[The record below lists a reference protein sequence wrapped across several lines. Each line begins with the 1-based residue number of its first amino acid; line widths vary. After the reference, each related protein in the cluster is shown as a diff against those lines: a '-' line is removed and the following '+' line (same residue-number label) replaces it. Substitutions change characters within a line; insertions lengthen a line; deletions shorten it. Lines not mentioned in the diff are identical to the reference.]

1 MELDKIYQPNLYEKD
16 IYQEWLDSEFF
27 NPDKLPFAT
36 EGRFCMMMPPPNATG
51 ILHTGHASMLAIED
65 VFARYHR
72 LLGKKT
78 LWLPGTDHAAIAT
91 QTKVEKVI
99 AAEGL
104 TRQGL
109 GREKFLDRVRAY
121 VADSQ
126 DTIRTQIKAMGS
138 SCDWSREAYTFS
150 DELSAAVN
158 EIFVRMYNDGLIYRG
173 PRLVNWCSRC
183 GSTLA
188 DDEVIYKEQSAKLYY
203 FKYHKDFP
211 FVIATTRPE
220 TKLGDTAVAVN
231 PDDERYQEYIGKEF
245 DVDFV
250 GVPLKLKIIAD
261 ASVDPAFGTGAL
273 GVTPGHSLVDYEMKE
288 KNNLRL
294 VEVIGQDGKIKDG
307 FGEYSGRE
315 VEAARALIVEKLK
328 ANGLMEKEDD
338 IQNNLSVCYRCET
351 AIEPL
356 ISTQWFI
363 NVNKKIPNRGK
374 SLKELSLE
382 AVNGG
387 LHGDKNQE
395 IKILPDR
402 FTKIYDHWME
412 NLRDW
417 CISRQIW
424 WGHRIPV
431 YYCDACGQTMV
442 AGEAPSVCDKCGG
455 HLRQDEDTLDT
466 WFSSGLWTFSPLG
479 WPKQTE
485 DLKNYHP
492 TDVLETGHDIL
503 FFWIARMILMT
514 TYALD
519 EIPFKNVYLHGMV
532 RDGQGRKMSK
542 SLGNG
547 VDPLE
552 MIEKYGAD
560 ALRLSLIVGNGPG
573 SDIPISEEKIASFRN
588 FVNKLW
594 NISRFILGKIENVH
608 YVAEAPTAKTLSD
621 RWILGRLAET
631 KRKYFDFMN
640 RYEIA
645 LAGDELMSFTW
656 DDFADWYLEIA
667 KVEGDKDEL
676 LLYVW
681 QNIIRLWHP
690 FLPFVTEVLWKNLAS
705 RPLLLVDKWE
715 KENLPELSAED
726 LKDFELLREAIGAIR
741 NVKNEYKVTSNSV
754 EVRYQSAEKQS
765 LLESHKEIV
774 LRLGKI
780 AVFEQLEN
788 KDDNAISKILSGAEI
803 FVSMPSDFDVEK
815 EFARV
820 SKEIA
825 DLENLLR
832 GVQGKLANTEFVGN
846 APAAV
851 VDKEKA
857 KAQDYT
863 ERLEKLAGELKKLDG
878 LR

>member
-1 MELDKIYQPNLYEKD
+1 MELAKIYQPNLYEKD
-16 IYQEWLDSEFF
+16 IYQEWLKSEAF
-27 NPDKLPFAT
+27 NPDKLPFET
-36 EGRFCMMMPPPNATG
+36 KGRFCMMMPPPNATG
-51 ILHTGHASMLAIED
+51 ILHVGHASMLAIED
-65 VFARYHR
+65 VFTRYHR
-72 LLGKKT
+72 LLGEKT

-99 AAEGL
+99 AEEGL

-109 GREKFLDRVRAY
+109 GREKFLDRVRSF
-121 VADSQ
+121 VANSQ
-126 DTIRTQIKAMGS
+126 DTIRSQIKAMGC

-150 DELSAAVN
+150 DELSLAVN

-188 DDEVIYKEQSAKLYY
+188 DDEVEYKEQRAKLYY

-231 PDDERYQEYIGKEF
+231 PNDARYKEYIGKEF
-245 DVDFV
+245 EVDFV
-250 GVPLKLKIIAD
+250 GVPLKLKIIGD
-261 ASVDPAFGTGAL
+261 VNVDPAFGTGAL
-273 GVTPGHSLVDYEMKE
+273 GVTPAHSLVDYEMKE
-288 KNNLRL
+288 KNNLNL
-294 VEVIGQDGKIKDG
+294 VEVIGQDGKIKTG
-307 FGEYSGRE
+307 FAEYSGMD
-315 VEAARALIVEKLK
+315 VESARTLIVEKLRV
-328 ANGLMEKEDD
+328 NGLMEKEEDL
-338 IQNNLSVCYRCET
+338 QNNLSVCYRCGT

-363 NVNKKIPNRGK
+363 DVNKKIPGRGK

-387 LHGDKNQE
+387 LHGDKNKE

-402 FTKIYDHWME
+402 FVKIYNHWME

-431 YYCDACGQTMV
+431 YYCDACAKTIV
-442 AGEAPSVCDKCGG
+442 AVESPVVCEHCGG
-455 HLRQDEDTLDT
+455 KLRQDEDTLDT

-503 FFWIARMILMT
+503 FFWVARMILMT

-519 EIPFKNVYLHGMV
+519 DIPFKNVYLHGMV

-547 VDPLE
+547 IDPLE

-560 ALRLSLIVGNGPG
+560 ALRLSLILGNGPG

-594 NISRFILGKIENVH
+594 NISRFILGKIDNVH
-608 YVAEAPTAKTLSD
+608 YVAEAPIAKTLSD

-631 KRKYFDFMN
+631 KQKYFDFMN

-645 LAGDELMSFTW
+645 LAGDVLMSFTW

-667 KVEGDKDEL
+667 KVEDDKDEL

-681 QNIIRLWHP
+681 QTIIRLWHP
-690 FLPFVTEVLWKNLAS
+690 FLPFITEVLWKSLGD

-715 KENLPELSAED
+715 ETDLSGVANVD
-726 LKDFELLREAIGAIR
+726 FKDFDLLREVISAIR
-741 NVKNEYKVTSNSV
+741 NVKNEYKITTNNV
-754 EVRYQSAEKQS
+754 EVHYRSAEKQA
-765 LLESHKEIV
+765 LLEGNKEII
-774 LRLGKI
+774 LRLAKV
-780 AVFEQLEN
+780 ALFEKLESN
-788 KDDNAISKILSGAEI
+788 DSNAISKILSGAEI
-803 FVSMPSDFDVEK
+803 FVSMPSNFDLDK
-815 EFARV
+815 ELARV
-820 SKEIA
+820 KKEIV

-832 GVQGKLANTEFVGN
+832 GVKEKLANAEFLEN
-846 APAAV
+846 APAVV

-857 KAQDYT
+857 KAQDYI
-863 ERLEKLAGELKKLDG
+863 ERLKKLAGELQKLEG
-878 LR
+878 MR

>member
-16 IYQEWLDSEFF
+16 IYQQWLDSESF
-27 NPDKLPFAT
+27 NPDKLPFET
-36 EGRFCMMMPPPNATG
+36 KGRFCVMMPPPNATG
-51 ILHTGHASMLAIED
+51 VLHLGHALTLSIED
-65 VFARYHR
+65 VFVRYHR
-72 LLGKKT
+72 LLGEKT

-99 AAEGL
+99 AEEGL
-104 TRQGL
+104 TRQAL
-109 GREKFLDRVRAY
+109 GREKFLDRVRAF
-121 VADSQ
+121 VSDSQ
-126 DTIRTQIKAMGS
+126 DTIRTQVKAMGS

-150 DELSAAVN
+150 DDLSASVN
-158 EIFVRMYNDGLIYRG
+158 EIFIRMYNDGLIYRG

-203 FKYHKDFP
+203 FKYNKDFP

-231 PDDERYQEYIGKEF
+231 PNDERYKDYIGKEF

-250 GVPLKLKIIAD
+250 GVPLKLKIIGD
-261 ASVDPAFGTGAL
+261 ASVDPNFGTGAL

-294 VEVIGQDGKIKDG
+294 VEVIGQDGKIKAG
-307 FGEYSGRE
+307 FAEYTGME
-315 VEAARALIVEKLK
+315 VEAARALIVEKLR
-328 ANGLMEKEDD
+328 ANGLMEKEEDL
-338 IQNNLSVCYRCET
+338 QNNLSVCYRCGT

-363 NVNKKIPNRGK
+363 DVNKKIPNRGK

-387 LHGDKNQE
+387 LYGDKNKE

-402 FTKIYDHWME
+402 FVKIYDHWME

-442 AGEAPSVCDKCGG
+442 AGEAPSACDKCGG

-485 DLKNYHP
+485 DLKKYHP

-503 FFWIARMILMT
+503 FFWVARMILMT

-519 EIPFKNVYLHGMV
+519 DIPFKNVYLHGMV

-547 VDPLE
+547 IDPLE

-608 YVAEAPTAKTLSD
+608 YVDQAPVAKTLSD
-621 RWILGRLAET
+621 RWILGRLAES
-631 KRKYFDFMN
+631 KQKYFDFMN

-645 LAGDELMSFTW
+645 LAGDVLMNFTW

-667 KVEGDKDEL
+667 KVEGDKDEI

-681 QNIIRLWHP
+681 QNLIRLWHP
-690 FLPFVTEVLWKNLAS
+690 FLPFVTEVLWKSFAG

-715 KENLPELSAED
+715 TTDLSALQAVD
-726 LKDFELLREAIGAIR
+726 SKDFELLREVIGAIR
-741 NVKNEYKVTSNSV
+741 NVKNEYKITANNV
-754 EVRYQSAEKQS
+754 EVRYQSAEKQD
-765 LLESHKEIV
+765 LLENNKEVV
-774 LRLGKI
+774 LRLAKI
-780 AVFEQLEN
+780 ALFEKLEN
-788 KDDNAISKILSGAEI
+788 KDANAISKILSGAEI

-815 EFARV
+815 EMARV
-820 SKEIA
+820 TKEIA

-832 GVQGKLANTEFVGN
+832 GVQAKLDNAEFVGN
-846 APAAV
+846 APAV
-851 VDKEKA
+851 VVEKEKA

-863 ERLEKLAGELKKLDG
+863 ERLEKLGDELKKLEG
-878 LR
+878 MR